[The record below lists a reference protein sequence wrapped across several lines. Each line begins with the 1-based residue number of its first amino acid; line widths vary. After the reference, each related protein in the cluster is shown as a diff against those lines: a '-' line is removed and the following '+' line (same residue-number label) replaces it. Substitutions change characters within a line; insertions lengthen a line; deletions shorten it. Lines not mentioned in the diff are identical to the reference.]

1 MPRKTDPKYAIYK
14 AAERAKE
21 REKRSQEV
29 TMTTDKVFL
38 PIPEVDVEGWEHK
51 ILVREAAEVEAGKI
65 RHHLLHEWYQVS
77 RQQAII
83 VVYPYV
89 RYIDNRVTY
98 KVELTAYNSKRYKGW
113 LREVC
118 GKYAEEKMKNLQNT

>member
-1 MPRKTDPKYAIYK
+1 MPKKTDPKYAMYK

-29 TMTTDKVFL
+29 TMTTDKLFL
-38 PIPEVDVEGWEHK
+38 PIPEVDIDGWEYK
-51 ILVREAAEVEAGKI
+51 IAVREAAEAEAGKI
-65 RHHLLHEWYQVS
+65 RHHLLQEWYKVS
-77 RQQAII
+77 KRQAII

-98 KVELTAYNSKRYKGW
+98 KVELTTYDSKRYKEW
-113 LREVC
+113 LRDAC
-118 GKYAEEKMKNLQNT
+118 GRYAEKKS

>member
-1 MPRKTDPKYAIYK
+1 MPRKDDPKYEIYR

-21 REKRSQEV
+21 EEKRNQEV
-29 TMTTDKVFL
+29 TMTTDKLFL
-38 PIPEVDVEGWEHK
+38 PIPEVDIDGWEYK
-51 ILVREAAEVEAGKI
+51 IAVREAAEAEAGKI
-65 RHHLLHEWYQVS
+65 RHYLLREWCKVS

-89 RYIDNRVTY
+89 RYINDRVTY

-118 GKYAEEKMKNLQNT
+118 GKYAEEKS

>member
-1 MPRKTDPKYAIYK
+1 MPRKTDPKYALYK

-29 TMTTDKVFL
+29 TMTVHKLFL
-38 PIPEVDVEGWEHK
+38 PIPEVDKDMEEWDYKVA
-51 ILVREAAEVEAGKI
+51 VREAAEVEAGKI
-65 RHHLLHEWYQVS
+65 RHYLLQEWYKVS
-77 RQQAII
+77 KQQAII

-98 KVELTAYNSKRYKGW
+98 KVELTAFDSKRYKEW
-113 LREVC
+113 LRDAC
-118 GKYAEEKMKNLQNT
+118 GKYAEKK